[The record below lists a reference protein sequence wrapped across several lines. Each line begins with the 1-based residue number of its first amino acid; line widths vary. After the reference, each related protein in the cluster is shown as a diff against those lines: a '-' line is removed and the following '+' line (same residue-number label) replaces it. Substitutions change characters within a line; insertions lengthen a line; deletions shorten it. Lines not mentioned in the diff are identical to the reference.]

1 MSRFSTAVA
10 VTALLTLPSVCHA
23 AQAPGDAKSVVN
35 NVDRLEVS
43 AARRHRHYGRSSGV
57 STRFTVRPAYRYGW
71 RHYPPYGPHPSDL
84 ATDSRPYFVPGAPK
98 FAPGFRHNGFGTEA
112 YGFGYQ

>member
-1 MSRFSTAVA
+1 MARLSTVAFAVA
-10 VTALLTLPSVCHA
+10 AWVALPGLGHA
-23 AQAPGDAKSVVN
+23 AATQAKPHAS

-43 AARRHRHYGRSSGV
+43 AARRYRHHHWRGRSA
-57 STRFTVRPAYRYGW
+57 STRFTVRPSYRYGW

-84 ATDSRPYFVPGAPK
+84 ASNSRPYFVPGAPK